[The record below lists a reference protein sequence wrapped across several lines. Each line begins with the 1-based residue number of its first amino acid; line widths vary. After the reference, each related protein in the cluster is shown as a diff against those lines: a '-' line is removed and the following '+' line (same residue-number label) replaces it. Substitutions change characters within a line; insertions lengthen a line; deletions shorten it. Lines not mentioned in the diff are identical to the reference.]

1 MPKNTSRSI
10 YMNESY
16 IATIISLA
24 ICVGTYLW
32 GRNDAIEPVTDK
44 VLTMLE
50 SQGFIKIKINP
61 KTGEKELQKVKCI

>member
-1 MPKNTSRSI
+1 
-10 YMNESY
+10 MNELLTAYSGP
-16 IATIISLA
+16 IVALA
-24 ICVGTYLW
+24 ICVGTYFW
-32 GRNDAIEPVTDK
+32 GKNDAIEPVTDK